1 VKNSN
6 DTVALDERTGDRRG
20 GAKLEGFPPDL
31 ERRFYIIED
40 GNQRTVFADTKGEKE
55 LFRDKGHQLVARP
68 GEPATV
74 KLMVDTA
81 QHRGWETISVGG
93 SKDFRREAWLEA
105 SSRGLNVRGYEPT
118 PLDLAELS
126 KRTRRE
132 PERAGSQDNAIRQ
145 VATQEAKQ
153 EAAKQEVTPAR
164 PNYKEGIEGVV
175 LAQGVRPYQDKADA
189 TGTAFVDLQLPNGEK
204 HTVWGVGLPDAME
217 EAGVEVGDKIAL
229 KETGVENVTVG
240 DRSLPR
246 RSWEAS
252 RIEEYRLEREIE
264 SIGADFNY
272 VNARE
277 SSIPNEERAK
287 LYLDQSRAASA
298 GMPELRNA
306 VALESYV
313 ERKLQREYGNRPELV
328 SRGLNEARHK
338 IAYMIRHG
346 TELPHVRVR
355 EERTQ
360 ELSTEHR
367 EPVQD
372 RQRGERER

>member
-1 VKNSN
+1 
-6 DTVALDERTGDRRG
+6 L
-20 GAKLEGFPPDL
+20 
-31 ERRFYIIED
+31 
-40 GNQRTVFADTKGEKE
+40 
-55 LFRDKGHQLVARP
+55 
-68 GEPATV
+68 
-74 KLMVDTA
+74 
-81 QHRGWETISVGG
+81 
-93 SKDFRREAWLEA
+93 
-105 SSRGLNVRGYEPT
+105 
-118 PLDLAELS
+118 
-126 KRTRRE
+126 
-132 PERAGSQDNAIRQ
+132 
-145 VATQEAKQ
+145 
-153 EAAKQEVTPAR
+153 
-164 PNYKEGIEGVV
+164 
-175 LAQGVRPYQDKADA
+175 
-189 TGTAFVDLQLPNGEK
+189 
-204 HTVWGVGLPDAME
+204 
-217 EAGVEVGDKIAL
+217 
-229 KETGVENVTVG
+229 
-240 DRSLPR
+240 
-246 RSWEAS
+246 
-252 RIEEYRLEREIE
+252 
-264 SIGADFNY
+264 IGADFNY